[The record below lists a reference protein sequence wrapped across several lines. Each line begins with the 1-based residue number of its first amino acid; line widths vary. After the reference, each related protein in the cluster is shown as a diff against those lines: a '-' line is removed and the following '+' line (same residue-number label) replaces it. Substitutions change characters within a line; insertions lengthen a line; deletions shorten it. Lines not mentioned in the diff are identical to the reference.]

1 MPTYTI
7 SYEVTVSQEYEI
19 ESFSADQA
27 REDALN
33 QIQMDF
39 DRELV
44 SIEEVN
50 LSVTPVVESTSNY
63 TSLKSLYSAPSPTT
77 PPTPQPN
84 GYTRLT

>member
-50 LSVTPVVESTSNY
+50 LSVIPVADPAPSY
-63 TSLKSLYSAPSPTT
+63 TSLKSLYGTPSPAPSPA
-77 PPTPQPN
+77 PQPT